1 MSCLRLPYWVQLV
14 TLFRLRATLQLR
26 VFTALVNR
34 PIWSV
39 LCASTIIVPLKLEF
53 FTVDQAHHKLYR
65 PISKASVGRRNRT
78 PVKWASGD
86 CLDHIDF
93 IVNTVAGGVQ
103 SDGESRA
110 RAGERDSRGRMRRGE
125 WSRCRGGGRCSV
137 PPPPHFGAR
146 SIINKVLIRKHIFF
160 FS

>member
-1 MSCLRLPYWVQLV
+1 MSCLRLPYRVQLV

-53 FTVDQAHHKLYR
+53 LDQAHHKLYR

-93 IVNTVAGGVQ
+93 IVCTSAVLYSCTTCTCSASPGYSCTAVHVLHVHVLLLYKLSVRVRQFPVCQVRG
-103 SDGESRA
+103 SRPW
-110 RAGERDSRGRMRRGE
+110 RPDR
-125 WSRCRGGGRCSV
+125 V
-137 PPPPHFGAR
+137 FP
-146 SIINKVLIRKHIFF
+146 L
-160 FS
+160 